1 MFPDMKLFDNI
12 SEWFAALA
20 RVFANQFRLI
30 SKDGG
35 VIIFFVLLPLAYPV
49 VYTLIYNKEL
59 VREIPVAVVDDSRT
73 SMSRQFVRTAQA
85 SPVIDVYDYADNMQQ
100 AKQMMAER
108 KVFGVLYI
116 PYDYARD
123 IGSGV
128 TSHVMFYSDMSLL
141 LRYRA
146 FMAALTDIQV
156 EVGADITG
164 ERIADIGASS
174 YVTGNSPLPVNSQ
187 SNFLGDVEQGFASF
201 VIPGI
206 VILILQQSMLLGIG
220 MLEGTS
226 NERRKLNS
234 GIDPKVINGIPAS
247 AVVWGRTL
255 CFFVIY
261 IAFAIYNTQIIPAL
275 FKLPQ
280 YGNPVDF
287 LLFLVPFLLAT
298 AFLGQTMAPLMR
310 ERESPF
316 IIIVATSVVF
326 LFLSGLT
333 WPRYAMGPV
342 WHTIGNFIPATW
354 GVEGFIR
361 INSNA
366 ATLEQ
371 NSVPYLWLW
380 GLAALY
386 MVTAILIT
394 RYHRRKNERLAY
406 QADKNK

>member
-1 MFPDMKLFDNI
+1 MSLFAKI
-12 SEWFAALA
+12 SNWFSGMA

-30 SKDGG
+30 FKDAG
-35 VIIFFVLLPLAYPV
+35 VMLFFVVLPLAYPI

-73 SMSRQFVRTAQA
+73 AASRDFVRVAGA
-85 SPVIDVYDYADNMQQ
+85 SPTIKIYDYADNMSD
-100 AKQMMAER
+100 ARRMMAER

-116 PYDYARD
+116 PYDYSRT
-123 IGSGV
+123 IGNGESAHV
-128 TSHVMFYSDMSLL
+128 TFYSDMSLL

-156 EVGADITG
+156 KVAGDITG
-164 ERIADIGASS
+164 QRVAEIGADSFL
-174 YVTGNSPLPVNSQ
+174 TGDSPLPIASE

-226 NERRKLNS
+226 RERRRRNG
-234 GIDPKVINGIPAS
+234 GIDPLRVQGVSAS
-247 AVVWGRTL
+247 ATVWGRTL
-255 CFFVIY
+255 CFFVFY
-261 IAFAIYNTQIIPAL
+261 LAFTIYNVQIIPGI
-275 FKLPQ
+275 FRLPH
-280 YGNPVDF
+280 YGAPADF
-287 LLFLVPFLLAT
+287 LLFLVPFLLAS
-298 AFLGQTMAPLMR
+298 AFLGQTLVPLMR

-316 IIIVATSVVF
+316 ILIVATSVVF

-333 WPRYAMGPV
+333 WPRYAMGPL
-342 WHTIGNFIPATW
+342 WHTVGNLVPATW

-361 INSNA
+361 INTNS

-380 GLAALY
+380 GLAAAY
-386 MVTAILIT
+386 MVTAILAT
-394 RYHRRKNERLAY
+394 AYLNRKAKAAEN
-406 QADKNK
+406 